1 MKISGPA
8 GPNQVQPRGTAK
20 RGRAGDGSFASALG
34 GETPATQSAGNAA
47 PASAIDALLA
57 LQEVDDATSGRKR
70 AVRHANDLLDRLDA
84 IRIGL
89 LTGSIPKAQLQQ
101 LAQLARDGRPNVA
114 DPQLAEILAD
124 IELRAEVELAK
135 LGL

>member
-1 MKISGPA
+1 MKITGPA
-8 GPNQVQPRGTAK
+8 GPNQVQSRGPAK
-20 RGRAGDGSFASALG
+20 RGRAGDGSFASELG
-34 GETPATQSAGNAA
+34 GDAAATQSAASTS
-47 PASAIDALLA
+47 PSSAIDALLA

-70 AVRHANDLLDRLDA
+70 AIRHANDLLDRLDA
-84 IRIGL
+84 IRLGL
-89 LTGSIPKAQLQQ
+89 LTGSIPKDQLER
-101 LAQLARDGRPNVA
+101 LARLARDGRPQVA